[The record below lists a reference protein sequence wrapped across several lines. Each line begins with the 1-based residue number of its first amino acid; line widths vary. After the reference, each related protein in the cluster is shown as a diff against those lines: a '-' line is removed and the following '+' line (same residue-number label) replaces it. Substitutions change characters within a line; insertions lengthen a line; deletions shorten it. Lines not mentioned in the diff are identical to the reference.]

1 MAGPGLEA
9 LRRGCRRFTY
19 SARKVSFHWRA
30 IIDLRLEPF
39 DLERH
44 GTLLEEWLRRP
55 YVVRWWY
62 DPKRA
67 LESAATRPPESHA
80 LIVVEG
86 RPVGYICWEPPPPEE
101 LEAAGLSDLPDRL
114 MDIDIMIGEPDA
126 LGRGIG
132 PQALALL
139 LQRLREDPSVEW
151 AGLGT
156 SLANERAIRACEK
169 AGFRRF
175 REFGDPEIGPALYL
189 VRELRPGSDA
199 ASR

>member
-1 MAGPGLEA
+1 M
-9 LRRGCRRFTY
+9 
-19 SARKVSFHWRA
+19 
-30 IIDLRLEPF
+30 
-39 DLERH
+39 
-44 GTLLEEWLRRP
+44 
-55 YVVRWWY
+55 
-62 DPKRA
+62 
-67 LESAATRPPESHA
+67 
-80 LIVVEG
+80 
-86 RPVGYICWEPPPPEE
+86 GYMCWEPPPPEE

-156 SLANERAIRACEK
+156 SLANERAIRAYEK

-175 REFGDPEIGPALYL
+175 REFDDPEIGSALYL
-189 VRELRPGSDA
+189 VTELRPGSDA
-199 ASR
+199 AAP